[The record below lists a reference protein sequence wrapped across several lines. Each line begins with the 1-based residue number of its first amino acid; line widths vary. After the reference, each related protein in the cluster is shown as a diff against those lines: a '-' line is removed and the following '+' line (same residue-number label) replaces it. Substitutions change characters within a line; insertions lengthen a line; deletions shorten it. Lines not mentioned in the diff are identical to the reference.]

1 LLAEALTNMRYER
14 RAHRRVPTKLTV
26 LWEGLLTNN
35 YALMTDVSPGG
46 CYINSAGRVS
56 LDEHINVDTILVSQ
70 AHLHVEGSVAHREW
84 PLGFGLRFANL
95 TDEKAALISQAV
107 GEGV

>member
-1 LLAEALTNMRYER
+1 M
-14 RAHRRVPTKLTV
+14 
-26 LWEGLLTNN
+26 TNN

-56 LDEHINVDTILVSQ
+56 PDEQIRVETIFLSHS
-70 AHLHVEGSVAHREW
+70 HLHLEGSVAHREW
-84 PLGFGLRFANL
+84 PLGFGLRFANPN
-95 TDEKAALISQAV
+95 DETATLISQVV

>member
-1 LLAEALTNMRYER
+1 MPYEK
-14 RAHRRVPTKLTV
+14 RAHRRVPTNLTV

-56 LDEHINVDTILVSQ
+56 LGEHVRVDTILVSQ
-70 AHLHVEGSVAHREW
+70 AHLNLEGSVAHREW
-84 PLGFGLRFANL
+84 PLGFGLRFTNL
-95 TDEKAALISQAV
+95 TDEKAALILQVVSR
-107 GEGV
+107 GV

>member
-1 LLAEALTNMRYER
+1 MLHER
-14 RAHRRVPTKLTV
+14 RAHHRVPTKLTV

-46 CYINSAGRVS
+46 CYINSVGRVS
-56 LDEHINVDTILVSQ
+56 LDEQIRVATIFLSHS
-70 AHLHVEGSVAHREW
+70 HLHLEGLVAHREW

-95 TDEKAALISQAV
+95 NDEKASLISQVV

>member
-1 LLAEALTNMRYER
+1 M
-14 RAHRRVPTKLTV
+14 
-26 LWEGLLTNN
+26 TNN
-35 YALMTDVSPGG
+35 YARMTDVSPGG

-56 LDEHINVDTILVSQ
+56 LDEQIRVDTILVSQ
-70 AHLHVEGSVAHREW
+70 AHLHLEGSVAHREW

-95 TDEKAALISQAV
+95 TDEKESLISQVV

>member
-1 LLAEALTNMRYER
+1 M
-14 RAHRRVPTKLTV
+14 
-26 LWEGLLTNN
+26 TNN

-56 LDEHINVDTILVSQ
+56 IDEQIGVDTILLSQ
-70 AHLHVEGSVAHREW
+70 AHLHLEGSVAHREW

-95 TDEKAALISQAV
+95 TDEKASLISQV
-107 GEGV
+107 VREGV

>member
-1 LLAEALTNMRYER
+1 MLYER
-14 RAHRRVPTKLTV
+14 RVHHRVPTKLTV

-35 YALMTDVSPGG
+35 HALMTNVSPGG
-46 CYINSAGRVS
+46 CYINSAGRVGI
-56 LDEHINVDTILVSQ
+56 DEQIRVDTILLSL
-70 AHLHVEGSVAHREW
+70 AHLHLEGSVAHREW

-95 TDEKAALISQAV
+95 TDEKASLISQVV

>member
-1 LLAEALTNMRYER
+1 MRYER

-26 LWEGLLTNN
+26 LWQGLLTNN
-35 YALMTDVSPGG
+35 CALMTDVSPGG

-56 LDEHINVDTILVSQ
+56 LDEQIRVETIFLSHSHI
-70 AHLHVEGSVAHREW
+70 HLEGSVAHREW

-95 TDEKAALISQAV
+95 TDEKAALISQVV
-107 GEGV
+107 GEGF

>member
-1 LLAEALTNMRYER
+1 MRYER
-14 RAHRRVPTKLTV
+14 RAHQRVPTKLTV
-26 LWEGLLTNN
+26 LWDGLLTNN

-56 LDEHINVDTILVSQ
+56 LDEQIRVDTVLLSRS
-70 AHLHVEGSVAHREW
+70 HLHLEGSVAHREW

-95 TDEKAALISQAV
+95 TDEKAALISQVA
-107 GEGV
+107 GASG

>member
-1 LLAEALTNMRYER
+1 MRHEK

-26 LWEGLLTNN
+26 LWEGLLPHNH
-35 YALMTDVSPGG
+35 ALMTDVSRGG

-56 LDEHINVDTILVSQ
+56 LDEQVRVDTILVSQ
-70 AHLHVEGSVAHREW
+70 AHLHLEGSVAHREW

-95 TDEKAALISQAV
+95 TDEKAALISQV
-107 GEGV
+107 IGEGF

>member
-1 LLAEALTNMRYER
+1 MRYER
-14 RAHRRVPTKLTV
+14 RAHQRVPAKLTV
-26 LWEGLLTNN
+26 RWEGLLTDN

-46 CYINSAGRVS
+46 CYIHSAGMVS
-56 LDEHINVDTILVSQ
+56 LDERIGVDTILLSQ
-70 AHLHVEGSVAHREW
+70 AHLHLEGSVAHREW

-95 TDEKAALISQAV
+95 TDEKAALISQVV

>member
-1 LLAEALTNMRYER
+1 MLYER
-14 RAHRRVPTKLTV
+14 RAHHRVPTKLTV
-26 LWEGLLTNN
+26 RWEGLLTNN

-56 LDEHINVDTILVSQ
+56 IDDQIAVETFLLSQ
-70 AHLHVEGSVAHREW
+70 ADLHLEGSVAHREW
-84 PLGFGLRFANL
+84 PLGFGLRFASL
-95 TDEKAALISQAV
+95 TDEKASLISLIV

>member
-1 LLAEALTNMRYER
+1 MFYER

-26 LWEGLLTNN
+26 RWEGLLTNN
-35 YALMTDVSPGG
+35 YALMTEVSPGG

-56 LDEHINVDTILVSQ
+56 LDEQIRVETILLSP
-70 AHLHVEGSVAHREW
+70 AHLHLEGAVAHREW

-95 TDEKAALISQAV
+95 TDEKAALISQVV
-107 GEGV
+107 GAGV

>member
-1 LLAEALTNMRYER
+1 
-14 RAHRRVPTKLTV
+14 
-26 LWEGLLTNN
+26 LTNN

-56 LDEHINVDTILVSQ
+56 IDEQIGVDTILLSQ
-70 AHLHVEGSVAHREW
+70 AHLHLEGSVAHREW

-95 TDEKAALISQAV
+95 TDEKASLISQV
-107 GEGV
+107 VREGV